1 MAVKTTGYSS
11 KTAERYLMDAGA
23 VYKNLTFD
31 AVTGEASGTLL
42 GATNGG
48 NEFVIEQETREIEV
62 DGVKSRTKGGTI
74 LVREDANLTVNLKE
88 LTADNVALAI
98 AGSVVGVSEIAG
110 YKEITG
116 KGRIDIAD
124 YTDSIALVSRLS
136 GSDKPVIIVL
146 NNVLSMEGF
155 TLPTEDEGEATV
167 ALNLGAHYD
176 IDEAGNEVTPYT
188 IYWPEEV
195 VA

>member
-23 VYKNLTFD
+23 VYKNLVFD
-31 AVTGEASGTLL
+31 EATGEASGELL

-48 NEFVIEQETREIEV
+48 NEFVLAQETREVEV
-62 DGVKSRTKGGTI
+62 DGVKGRTKGGTI

-98 AGSVVGVSEIAG
+98 AGSVVGISDIEG
-110 YKEITG
+110 YQEITG
-116 KGRIDIAD
+116 KGRIEIED
-124 YTDSIALVSRLS
+124 YTDSIALVARIS

-146 NNVLSMEGF
+146 YNVLSMEGF
-155 TLPTEDEGEATV
+155 TLPTEDEGEATI

-176 IDEAGNEVTPYT
+176 VDEAGNELPPYK

-195 VA
+195 A

>member
-31 AVTGEASGTLL
+31 EITGEATGELL

-48 NEFVIEQETREIEV
+48 NEFVLEQETREVEV
-62 DGVKSRTKGGTI
+62 DGVRGRTKGGTI

-98 AGSVVGVSEIAG
+98 AGSAVNVSDIEG
-110 YKEITG
+110 YQEITG
-116 KGRIDIAD
+116 KGRIELED
-124 YTDSIALVSRLS
+124 YTDTIALVARIS

-155 TLPTEDEGEATV
+155 SLPTEDDGEATV
-167 ALNLGAHYD
+167 AINLGAHYD
-176 IDEAGNEVTPYT
+176 IDEVGESIPPYK